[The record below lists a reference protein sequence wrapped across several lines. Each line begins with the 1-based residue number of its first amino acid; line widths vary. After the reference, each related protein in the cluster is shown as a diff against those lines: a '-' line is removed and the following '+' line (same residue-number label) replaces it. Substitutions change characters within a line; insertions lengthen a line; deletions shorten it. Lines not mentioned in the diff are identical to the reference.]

1 MFPRSQTL
9 VFSTIIVLTRLII
22 SRRIDSVACQTF
34 WYIAQRFGGLS
45 MIGSVG
51 PHNIGKCPGP
61 TPPALSPVEEIVRL
75 AELHAIRPKTEIW
88 AHHPPLKR
96 MSKSQHGVKNT

>member
-34 WYIAQRFGGLS
+34 WYTAQRFGGLS
-45 MIGSVG
+45 IMGPVG
-51 PHNIGKCPGP
+51 PHNIGQCHGP
-61 TPPALSPVEEIVRL
+61 APAECLGAKARVGFRQACRQDWWGGWSLRETRRTQET
-75 AELHAIRPKTEIW
+75 HAWI
-88 AHHPPLKR
+88 
-96 MSKSQHGVKNT
+96 SG